1 MNFKSLENV
10 LHLFNSNLLLSTIE
24 NLVFDFVTWYSPKRQ
39 REEGKLIE
47 IYLNSFKIT
56 CIYIVI

>member
-47 IYLNSFKIT
+47 IYLN
-56 CIYIVI
+56 